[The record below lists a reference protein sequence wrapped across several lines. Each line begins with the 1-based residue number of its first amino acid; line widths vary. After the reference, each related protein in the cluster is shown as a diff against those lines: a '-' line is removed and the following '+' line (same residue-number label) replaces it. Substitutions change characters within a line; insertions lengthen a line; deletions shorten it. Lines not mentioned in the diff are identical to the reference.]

1 MIRILANDGIHADA
15 LMLLEEAS
23 IEVVTTKIP
32 QDDLIQKLQDFDG
45 IIVRSATKVRKEL
58 IEACPRLKII
68 VRAGVG

>member
-32 QDDLIQKLQDFDG
+32 QDDLI
-45 IIVRSATKVRKEL
+45 
-58 IEACPRLKII
+58 
-68 VRAGVG
+68 